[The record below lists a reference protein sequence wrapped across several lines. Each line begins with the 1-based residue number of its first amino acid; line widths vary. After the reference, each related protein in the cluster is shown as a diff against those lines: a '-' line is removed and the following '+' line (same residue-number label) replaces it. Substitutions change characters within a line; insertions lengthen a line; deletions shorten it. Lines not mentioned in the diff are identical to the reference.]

1 MGAAFP
7 KRTRL
12 PLPDRIA
19 RRLTM
24 MCDKLRG
31 LDFSTVIGSAAL
43 GFDETL
49 VHRSSPSGDRY
60 LTRLLKQMAITPQ
73 DRILDIGCGKG
84 SAIRRMLDYPFAA
97 ADGIE
102 ISSQVAAIATNNFR
116 RLGRRNVRIFAVDAT
131 AFEEYGAYNFLY
143 LYNPFPAVVM
153 EGVLSAVV
161 RQAQAERETIILY
174 NNPLCHD
181 AVVAAGFTKLD
192 EHPDMWGNG
201 ISVYSNKAAASRLR

>member
-1 MGAAFP
+1 MDSPFP

-19 RRLTM
+19 RRVAVT
-24 MCDKLRG
+24 CDRLRG

-43 GFDETL
+43 GFDENL

-60 LTRLLKQMAITPQ
+60 LTRLLSGMAITPR

-84 SAIRRMLDYPFAA
+84 SAIRRMVAFPFAA

-102 ISSQVAAIATNNFR
+102 ISSQVAAIASANFR
-116 RLGRRNVRIFAVDAT
+116 KLGRRNVHIFNADAT
-131 AFEEYGAYNFLY
+131 SFADYGGYNFLY

-153 EGVLSAVV
+153 EAVLAAVR
-161 RQAQAERETIILY
+161 RQAPDGRETIIIY

-181 AVVAAGFTKLD
+181 AVVAAGFAKLA

-201 ISVYSNKAAASRLR
+201 IAVYSSTPHSSRLR